1 MRDVG
6 PTVVSEGPSLRMRR
20 RRAWLIVG
28 GIAALAALVPGA
40 GISQGASG
48 SKYYDVD
55 ASSWTCKKAYGSEGH
70 PYRVRAVNV
79 TQTTGQV
86 VDLKSGCSGY
96 VDLTVAT
103 KSEDMVKM
111 RDGVHNLT
119 LTGSIAC
126 AGRSQGANQTGLRA
140 SGGQNV
146 TISMLISC
154 HTSNDGGI
162 RVASGQGTKAV
173 PENVVCDR
181 CVVLPAASPA
191 ITLGNSTSSGA
202 RGSKLFLQDN
212 TTATKTSGCIV
223 TDDGG
228 GGPPTGVVNDSNN
241 CEDLPT
247 VGAANVQVAS
257 GLGRLVR

>member
-1 MRDVG
+1 MRHEGPAVVG
-6 PTVVSEGPSLRMRR
+6 EGPSLRMQR

-28 GIAALAALVPGA
+28 GIAALATLVPGA
-40 GISQGASG
+40 GMSQGAES
-48 SKYYDVD
+48 SKYYNVD
-55 ASSWTCKKAYGSEGH
+55 SNTWTCSKSYGSEGH

-79 TQTTGQV
+79 TQATGQV
-86 VDLKSGCSGY
+86 VDLKKGCSGY

-111 RDGVHNLT
+111 RDGVKNLT

-126 AGRSQGANQTGLRA
+126 AGREQGANQTGLRA

-162 RVASGQGTKAV
+162 RVAAGEGTKAV
-173 PENVVCDR
+173 PENIVCDL
-181 CVVLPAASPA
+181 CVMLPASSPA
-191 ITLGNSTSSGA
+191 ITLGNSVASGA
-202 RGSKLFLQDN
+202 HDSKLFLEDN
-212 TTATKTSGCIV
+212 TTAAKTTGCIV

-228 GGPPTGVVNDSNN
+228 GGFPTSVVNQDNN
-241 CEDLPT
+241 CQDVPT
-247 VGAANVQVAS
+247 IGAPHVLEPS